1 MQRSTKAG
9 RPSATRRAQRRP
21 QLWLTV
27 GGGLGIVVL
36 VAVSWFTLSD
46 QTAVPTPAAGSG
58 VTLASAAPASGNAPT
73 APDFTVPTLEGG
85 TFTLSAQRGK
95 PVILFIMAYWCGTC
109 IPEAQALGKLHQQY
123 GERLAI
129 LALDVDPS
137 STPEGLRKFRQYAGA
152 PNYVWAFDRDNQV
165 VQAYRIRALDT
176 TFIINQTGEIV
187 YSDAYP
193 TSYGTLAAQI
203 TKLLG

>member
-1 MQRSTKAG
+1 V
-9 RPSATRRAQRRP
+9 
-21 QLWLTV
+21 L
-27 GGGLGIVVL
+27 L
-36 VAVSWFTLSD
+36 VAVNWFTLSN
-46 QTAVPTPAAGSG
+46 QTPVPTPAAGSG
-58 VTLASAAPASGNAPT
+58 VTLARAAPMQGNGPA

-95 PVILFIMAYWCGTC
+95 PVILYIMAYWCGTC
-109 IPEAQALGKLHQQY
+109 LPEARALGKLHQQY
-123 GERLAI
+123 GDRLTI

-137 STPEGLRKFRQYAGA
+137 STPEGLRQFRQYAGA
-152 PNYVWAFDRDNQV
+152 PNYIWAFDRNNQV

-176 TFIINQTGEIV
+176 TFIINQAGEIV